1 MLLLLKNLD
10 NNNNFYLPANTTSVL
25 QPLDQGIITQAIMN
39 LYKAWR
45 TVKEEMDNLII
56 VNEKDHLAYKVKNN
70 IEFNKKILKTISEKN
85 YHLKF

>member
-1 MLLLLKNLD
+1 
-10 NNNNFYLPANTTSVL
+10 
-25 QPLDQGIITQAIMN
+25 MN

-56 VNEKDHLAYKVKNN
+56 VNEEDQLAYEVKNN

-85 YHLKF
+85 YHLNFYNLK